1 MSNHENEMLK
11 EDLFLLW
18 VEYLVLQG
26 WVDNDVETYD
36 EAARRTESQWLEM
49 D

>member
-36 EAARRTESQWLEM
+36 EAARRTYEELEGM

>member
-36 EAARRTESQWLEM
+36 EAARRTHEELEGM

>member
-1 MSNHENEMLK
+1 MSNLENELLK

-18 VEYLVLQG
+18 VEHLMLQG
-26 WVDNDVETYD
+26 WPDNDADTYD
-36 EAARRTESQWLEM
+36 EAARRTHEEWERM